1 MGTNSETTQ
10 RGKMKTK
17 KVKISELTPDDINAN
32 KGTQR
37 GSAML
42 EKSLREYGAGR
53 SVLVDKAGRIIAGN
67 KTIEAAGSIGLDNA
81 LMIETDGSQVV
92 IVKRTDLDLDSPQ
105 GRGLAIAD
113 NRVSEVGLDWDLE
126 ALEKIGE
133 ELDLGEF
140 WFDDELPEIDFGSI
154 DGDEDEPTGD
164 ADAVPE
170 VDDVPTSKR
179 GDLWILGDHRVL
191 CGDSTS
197 ADDVARLMNGE
208 RAQLLHADPPYGMG
222 KEGEGV
228 ANDNLYREKLDA
240 FQMQWWAA
248 FRPHLEDNASAYIW
262 GNAEDLWRLW
272 YSGGLR
278 DSERLTFRNE
288 IVWNKGHGLGMS
300 SSDHRQFATAT
311 ERALF
316 FMLGEQGFNNNA
328 DNYWEGWEPIRVYLK
343 SERDSIGWNNKT
355 VAGFFGFHPRMADHW
370 FSQSQWSFI
379 RREQY
384 ERLQAEAKGDA
395 FKREYDDL
403 KREFYAT
410 RAFFDNTHDNMT
422 DVWQFPRVQGEDRH
436 GHATPK
442 PVDMMRRVMK
452 SSAESGGLV
461 VEPFGGSGAT
471 LAGAEAT
478 GRRCFTMELL
488 PQWVDVIVKRW
499 QDYTGKEATH
509 EDGRTFAQVAEERA
523 SNEAQEAEEQTD

>member
-1 MGTNSETTQ
+1 M
-10 RGKMKTK
+10 K
-17 KVKISELTPDDINAN
+17 KVKISDLIPDNVNAN
-32 KGTQR
+32 RGTKR
-37 GSAML
+37 GSGML
-42 EKSLREYGAGR
+42 ERSLRQYGAGR
-53 SVLVDKAGRIIAGN
+53 SVLVDSSGRIIAGN
-67 KTIEAAGSIGLDNA
+67 KTVEAAGSIGLEDA
-81 LMIETDGSQVV
+81 VVVETDGTKVV
-92 IVKRTDLDLDSPQ
+92 VVKRTDITLDSPQ

-113 NRVSEVGLDWDLE
+113 NRVGEVNLDWDLE

-140 WFDDELPEIDFGSI
+140 FFADELPDLDF
-154 DGDEDEPTGD
+154 DGLEYEDEPTGD

-170 VDDVPTSKR
+170 VENVPTSKR
-179 GDLWILGDHRVL
+179 GDLWKRGEHRVL
-191 CGDSTS
+191 CGDSTNI
-197 ADDVARLMNGE
+197 DDVSRLMNGE

-228 ANDNLYREKLDA
+228 ANDNLYGEKLDA

-262 GNAEDLWRLW
+262 GNAEDFWRHW

-288 IVWNKGHGLGMS
+288 IVWSKGSAGAGGISHLGAEGL
-300 SSDHRQFATAT
+300 RLYPNET

-328 DNYWEGWEPIRVYLK
+328 DNYWDGWEPIRKEL
-343 SERDSIGWNNKT
+343 EDSVTAMGWT
-355 VAGFFGFHPRMADHW
+355 SADIKRITGVGMYGHW
-370 FSQSQWSFI
+370 FTKSQWTFI
-379 RREQY
+379 PKRHYDALRD
-384 ERLQAEAKGDA
+384 AAHGVA
-395 FKREYDDL
+395 FKREHDAL
-403 KREFYAT
+403 KRDFYAT

-422 DVWQFPRVQGEDRH
+422 DVWQFPRVHGEERH

-461 VEPFGGSGAT
+461 VEPFGGSGST

-478 GRRCFTMELL
+478 GRRCFTMDLL
-488 PQWVDVIVKRW
+488 PQWVDVIVRRW
-499 QDYTGKEATH
+499 QELTGESATL
-509 EDGRTFAQVAEERA
+509 EDGRTFETVEKERS
-523 SNEAQEAEEQTD
+523 SNA